1 MAAPRGSGS
10 RRQEGGKGSAAGLS
24 GAGFPPPPPPPLSA
38 ARRRFSGPTLP
49 RCCPGPFHPPIKLFF
64 FSNFL
69 GGPGPANERRGSW
82 DKQRRGPRAG
92 QWERGTG
99 WGRGLRRRDGHAR
112 EGLAGRWGRG
122 GEGEGGVRAP
132 AAGALSGRT
141 AGSAGD
147 SVRLPRRSVGCGP
160 HVVPATSPPP

>member
-122 GEGEGGVRAP
+122 GEGEGGGP
-132 AAGALSGRT
+132 SSGR
-141 AGSAGD
+141 
-147 SVRLPRRSVGCGP
+147 RRAERKNGR
-160 HVVPATSPPP
+160 